1 MCYEDQLE
9 IENMMEIVELKS
21 TEELEQAFTVLKEL
35 RQKLNFRDY
44 LDIYKKA
51 SEKDC
56 FCLVGVFEGKNC
68 LAVMGYRILY
78 DFVHGKHLY
87 IDDLIVTD
95 KCRSQGMGAHL
106 LNHAEKIAQ
115 ENQCRGLRLCTGIDN
130 HRGKKFYERNN
141 WIAKSI
147 AFKRPI

>member
-1 MCYEDQLE
+1 
-9 IENMMEIVELKS
+9 MMEIVELKS
-21 TEELEQAFTVLKEL
+21 PVELEQGFSVLKEL
-35 RQKLNFRDY
+35 RQKLSFQEYMDLYRQASNRDQ
-44 LDIYKKA
+44 
-51 SEKDC
+51 
-56 FCLVGVFEGKNC
+56 FCLVGVFKDKKC

-87 IDDLIVTD
+87 VDDLVVTE
-95 KCRSQGMGAHL
+95 KCRSQGVGAHL
-106 LNHAEKIAQ
+106 LKYAEKMAQ
-115 ENQCRGLRLCTGIDN
+115 ENQCQGLRLCTGIDN